1 VSLVVWLGVGGVF
14 SAIFAFTNAIALAP
28 SLFVVVPPTLLFSFE
43 CVATWFLCRALPLRS
58 NSLARALASHS
69 LIAIIS
75 GIVWVGIASGWIKL
89 LFSAELLAPI
99 QLNVLHIPWWVGAV
113 AGLYLLSAAFFYVLI
128 SMEDSQRAEQLAV
141 ESRMLAQEAE
151 LRFLRTQID
160 PHFLFNSLNSISAL
174 TTNSPSAAREMTILL
189 GEFLRTSLQLGGE
202 KEITV
207 EQELELVRQFLRI
220 EQVRFD
226 TRLRTKFEIDP
237 PTLLCKLPPLIIQP
251 LVENA
256 VKHGV
261 ASLVEGGS
269 INITVAKNGPFIS
282 VRVEN
287 PFDAG
292 SKSPRQ
298 SGMGISNVRQRLQ
311 ASYGNRA
318 QLLTTKREETFIAE
332 VTLPLRVL

>member
-1 VSLVVWLGVGGVF
+1 MEYSQTKHRGQYFIGIMIIGIGVLFLLRNIDVIDF
-14 SAIFAFTNAIALAP
+14 PFHKLWPLIFVIIGF
-28 SLFVVVPPTLLFSFE
+28 
-43 CVATWFLCRALPLRS
+43 
-58 NSLARALASHS
+58 AR
-69 LIAIIS
+69 
-75 GIVWVGIASGWIKL
+75 
-89 LFSAELLAPI
+89 LFSAETWI
-99 QLNVLHIPWWVGAV
+99 GAV

-128 SMEDSQRAEQLAV
+128 SVEDSQRADQAAI

-174 TTNSPSAAREMTILL
+174 TTSNPSAAREMTILL
-189 GEFLRTSLQLGGE
+189 GDFLRTSLHLGGE

-207 EQELELVRQFLRI
+207 EQEIELVRQFLRI

-237 PTLLCKLPPLIIQP
+237 LTLLCKLPPLLIQP

-269 INITVAKNGPFIS
+269 ILIAVAKIGSFIS

-287 PFDAG
+287 SFDA
-292 SKSPRQ
+292 SAKSFRQ
-298 SGMGISNVRQRLQ
+298 SGVGISNVRQRLQ
-311 ASYGNRA
+311 AFYGSQA
-318 QLLTTKREETFIAE
+318 QLLTTKTKDTFIAE
-332 VTLPLRVL
+332 VTLPLRES